1 MFLKRLT
8 IKNGN
13 NLIRDIS
20 FRKGIN
26 LIVDETDS
34 MNRQESGNNVGKT
47 TVFRL
52 IDFCLD
58 GDGKNI
64 YTDTE
69 FKTVNQD
76 IENYLKENN
85 IIISLILTADFEK
98 EEDVIIERN
107 FLNYGQNIRTIN
119 GVAYKKNE
127 FTDKLQQLFF
137 HTAVDKPT
145 FRQIISKNIR
155 YEKNRLENTVKVL
168 HNTVTKEEY
177 ETLYLFWLG
186 IDFADGSRK
195 QRLQNL
201 IKIEENFQK
210 EIKKSNDLPKIVQA
224 LSVID
229 SNIQELSIKK
239 DNFQLNDNFQ
249 SDIEELNQ
257 INFRISQLSTNI
269 SRLEIRKDLIEES
282 VETNNRQK
290 TTIDTNVVKQLYEE
304 ARLLM
309 PTIQKTFE
317 ETLAFHN
324 QMIQEKNVFL
334 AKELPSLEVSL
345 NKDKSDLN
353 VLLIEERSISAK
365 LKKMG
370 VIEGLQTII
379 TDMNVQFE
387 RKGTFEEQKRL
398 LIESIDRLSEYRQEL
413 AVINSGI
420 VDKQQLISNRIK
432 KFNIYFSKLSKE
444 LYDEEFIL
452 VDEYSDRAMSLKVDT
467 TSTNPGT
474 GKKKGQIAAFDLAY
488 IQFADALGIDCMHF
502 ILQDQLETVHTNQ
515 LSSLF
520 TQIVDNINCQYV
532 MTMLK
537 DSLPTDVDTTPYIIL
552 KLSQRDKL
560 FGVR

>member
-13 NLIRDIS
+13 SLIRDIS

-98 EEDVIIERN
+98 EDDIIIERN
-107 FLNYGQNIRTIN
+107 FLSYGQNIRTIN
-119 GVAYKKNE
+119 GIAYKNNE
-127 FTDKLQQLFF
+127 FTDRLQQLFF
-137 HTAVDKPT
+137 HTTVDKPT

-168 HNTVTKEEY
+168 HNTVTKEVY

-210 EIKKSNDLPKIVQA
+210 EIKKSNDLPKIEQA

-239 DNFQLNDNFQ
+239 DNFQLNDNYQ
-249 SDIEELNQ
+249 SDIEGLNQ
-257 INFRISQLSTNI
+257 IKFKISQLSTDI

-290 TTIDTNVVKQLYEE
+290 AMIDVNAVKHLYEE
-304 ARLLM
+304 AKSLM
-309 PTIQKTFE
+309 PAIQKTFE
-317 ETLAFHN
+317 DTLAFHN
-324 QMIQEKNVFL
+324 QMLQEKIVFL
-334 AKELPSLEVSL
+334 VKELPSLEVSL

-353 VLLIEERSISAK
+353 ALLVKEKDLSAK
-365 LKKMG
+365 LKKIG
-370 VIEGLQTII
+370 VIEGLQALI
-379 TDMNVQFE
+379 TDLNIQYE

-398 LIESIDRLSEYRQEL
+398 LIESIDRFSEYRQEL

-420 VDKQQLISNRIK
+420 VNKQQLISNRIK

-488 IQFADALGIDCMHF
+488 IQFADALGIDCLHF

-532 MTMLK
+532 MTILK
-537 DSLPTDVDTTPYIIL
+537 DSLPTNINTVSYTIL
-552 KLSQRDKL
+552 SLSQKDKL
-560 FGVR
+560 FKV